1 MIFSRGVLSGRILYA
16 IGYFVCLAALVLS
29 PATAGAM
36 PETSVSISQPADT
49 IAKGEELDYAT
60 IDWHDPWDMNGGSD
74 VTQFASP
81 TCDNHPAPYPDAAF
95 ADGVWSATYAND
107 DPWLW
112 LMDPGYHGSLH
123 VGRDG
128 HIHPIDANT
137 YTQVTFRMYLGRS
150 FDSANTPGGKLAWTR
165 DDSAALTA
173 QPNDYGMS
181 NFFRVFP
188 GWNIYTID
196 LAKIG
201 VQAGGLGWT
210 GKITGLRL
218 YTGLRSSNASITN
231 VKLDWVRL
239 TPRPSDQ
246 AVAWRGSWPAGS
258 TAELLVTT
266 DQASSDPLRIYGNR
280 STVPHIVEPDII
292 PAGSGGAG
300 SFAIPASFP
309 PAAVQVKVKIGDTIS
324 NWSAPWKVSARP
336 SLTFVAPSATSGEDF
351 ATTVLGAPWNMQ
363 NPGDFSSW
371 AQLVSP
377 PQATST
383 GTIAATTVKKS
394 PNCSMPWGD
403 SQLYLNL
410 RGQAVD
416 PYRYRYLTLR
426 VKIDAPFDFGNGW
439 VTRFAWA
446 RGDFNNFGMTN
457 DLPLGPGWN
466 VFTIDLWGDILD
478 DEAPG
483 KGDMQWRSP
492 TWLTILRLDPD
503 EMPPSHRFEVG
514 PITLA
519 ANNTTNRQKPYLIT
533 YSLIGS
539 NSTRVNF
546 YYSTDPNPRNPRTPA
561 REATVA
567 SVSSSLSS
575 KRVYLPMV
583 ESNASGGVPLP
594 AGVSAFRW
602 DLTTVSPGVYY
613 LSADVTDDFGNKTT
627 WVSEAPLNVTP

>member
-1 MIFSRGVLSGRILYA
+1 MSLSRTNLSTRKAWPPIFLGSVVIMVLSVTG
-16 IGYFVCLAALVLS
+16 
-29 PATAGAM
+29 AGAV
-36 PETSVSISQPADT
+36 PEASVTITQPAGT

-74 VTQFASP
+74 VTQFVSP
-81 TCDNHPAPYPDAAF
+81 TCDNHPAPYPDAASV
-95 ADGVWSATYAND
+95 DGVWSATYAND

-128 HIHPIDANT
+128 NIHPIDADI
-137 YTQVTFRMYLGRS
+137 YTQVTFRMYLGGS
-150 FDSANTPGGKLAWTR
+150 FDSAKTPGGKLAWTR
-165 DDSAALTA
+165 DDAAALPA

-181 NFFRVFP
+181 DFFRVFP

-196 LAKIG
+196 LTKIG
-201 VQAGGLGWT
+201 VQAGGLVWT

-218 YTGLRSSNASITN
+218 YTGLRLSNVPITS

-246 AVAWRGSWPAGS
+246 AVAWRGSWPGGS
-258 TAELLVTT
+258 VAELLVAL
-266 DQASSDPLRIYGNR
+266 DQASSDPLRNYSNR
-280 STVPHIVEPDII
+280 SSVAHIVEPDII

-351 ATTVLGAPWNMQ
+351 ATTVLGAPWDMQ
-363 NPGDFSSW
+363 NPGVFSTW

-377 PQATST
+377 PQVVSK
-383 GTIAATTVKKS
+383 GTIAATTVNRS
-394 PNCSMPWGD
+394 PNCNMPWGD

-410 RGQAVD
+410 HGQTVD

-439 VTRFAWA
+439 VTRFGWA

-478 DEAPG
+478 DEVPG
-483 KGDMQWRSP
+483 RGDMQWRSP
-492 TWLTILRLDPD
+492 TPLSILRLDPD
-503 EMPPSHRFEVG
+503 EMPPAHRFEVG

-519 ANNTTNRQKPYLIT
+519 ANNTTNREKPYLIT

-539 NSTRVNF
+539 NSARVNF
-546 YYSTDPNPRNPRTPA
+546 YYSTDPDPRNPRTPA
-561 REATVA
+561 HEATVVSA
-567 SVSSSLSS
+567 SSSLGS

-583 ESNASGGVPLP
+583 VSNASGGTPLP

-602 DLTTVSPGVYY
+602 DLTTVSPGNYFI
-613 LSADVTDDFGNKTT
+613 SADVTDDFGNKTT
-627 WVSEAPLNVTP
+627 WVSEAPLIVTP